1 MAVQDEEIGGSHNG
15 EYEEDGVVLLE
26 EKGVSED
33 EVDFKGDGE
42 KQ

>member
-1 MAVQDEEIGGSHNG
+1 LTVQDEEIGGSHNW
-15 EYEEDGVVLLE
+15 EYEEDWVVLFE
-26 EKGVSED
+26 EKRVSED